1 MNVYDF
7 DGTIYDGDSTMDFLF
22 HAWKTRPSLVRYL
35 PKQFWGFVLY
45 GLKRIRKTQLK
56 EYFFSFLRGIDAE
69 KMAEEF
75 WDRNQQKIFSWYPE
89 QQKCDDIVISA
100 SPEFLLQP
108 ICRRLGINHL
118 IASRV
123 DVKTGKFTGEN
134 CRGQE
139 KVRRLASE
147 YQVTRID
154 CFYSDSDADLP
165 LAKIADQAYLVNKG
179 EIQVWKGLNDNG

>member
-7 DGTIYDGDSTMDFLF
+7 DGTIYDGDSTVDFFLY
-22 HAWKTRPSLVRYL
+22 ALKKQPSLIAYI

-45 GLKRIRKTQLK
+45 GLKRIGKTELK
-56 EYFFSFLRGIDAE
+56 EYFFAFLPAIDAE
-69 KMAEEF
+69 KMAEDF
-75 WDRNQQKIFSWYPE
+75 WDRNRKKIFSWYPE
-89 QQKCDDIVISA
+89 QHRFDDIVISA

-108 ICRRLGINHL
+108 ICQRLGIDRL

-123 DVKTGKFTGEN
+123 DVRTGKFVGEN
-134 CRGQE
+134 CRGPE
-139 KVRRLASE
+139 KVRRLEAE

-154 CFYSDSDADLP
+154 QFYSDSDSDLP
-165 LAKIADQAYLVNKG
+165 LARIADQAYLIKKG